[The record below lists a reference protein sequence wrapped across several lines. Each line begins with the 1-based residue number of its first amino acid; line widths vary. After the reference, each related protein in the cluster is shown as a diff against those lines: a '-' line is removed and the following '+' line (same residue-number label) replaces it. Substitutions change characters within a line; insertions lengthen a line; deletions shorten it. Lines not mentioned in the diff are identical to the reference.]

1 MSSKWFLLLQYI
13 AFCSVILFQ
22 PQPRVVIADSNKTRC
37 IDEEREALLT
47 FKASLVDES
56 GILSSWRR
64 EDEKRDCCKWTG
76 VGCSKR
82 TGHVNKLDLQPIGFD
97 SFPLRGKITP
107 ALLKLQ
113 HLTYLDLSRNNF
125 SGSSIPEFL
134 GSLGK
139 LSYLGLSSAE
149 FAGPIPHQLGNL
161 SRLQFLD
168 LSFNNLFSGENL
180 DWLSHLSSLIYLYL
194 DLNDLSN
201 FSNWVQ
207 LLSKLHS
214 LTTLSLYSC
223 DLPPIIPSSLLNLNS
238 SNSLEVIDLTENN
251 LTNSVY
257 PWLFNVSSSLVD
269 RISLP
274 SNQLQGSIPE
284 AFGRMVSLRYLD
296 LSSNELR
303 GIPKFLG
310 NMCGLKILYLSG
322 KELKGQLSEFIQD
335 LSSGCT
341 KNSLEWLHLSSNE
354 ITGSMPNLGEFSSLK
369 QLNLEN
375 NLLNGTIHKSI
386 GQLFKLEMLKLNGN
400 SLGGVISEALFSNLS
415 RLAALDLADNSLTLP
430 KLVVLSL
437 KSNNFHGNIPF
448 QLCHLSYIQI
458 LDISSNNISG
468 TIPKCF
474 HNFTAMTHTTSSNR
488 SITSYYH
495 YNLGDENVQMP
506 GIYFDTTY
514 LTWKGSQYEYKSTLG
529 LVKILDLSS
538 NKLGGG
544 VPKEIMDLVGLVALN
559 LSRNNLTGQ
568 ITPKIGQLKSLDF
581 LDLSRN
587 QFFGGIP
594 SSLSQLSGLSVMD
607 LSYNN
612 LSGKIP
618 LGTQLQSFNELVY
631 AGNPELCGLP
641 LRNKCPDEDSAP
653 SPERDDANTPEG
665 EDQLIT
671 FGFYVSVI
679 LGFFIGFWGVCG
691 TLLVNTSWRHGYFK
705 FLTSVKDWVY
715 LITVVNIAKLQRRF
729 RD

>member
-1 MSSKWFLLLQYI
+1 MG
-13 AFCSVILFQ
+13 
-22 PQPRVVIADSNKTRC
+22 
-37 IDEEREALLT
+37 
-47 FKASLVDES
+47 ES
-56 GILSSWRR
+56 
-64 EDEKRDCCKWTG
+64 
-76 VGCSKR
+76 
-82 TGHVNKLDLQPIGFD
+82 
-97 SFPLRGKITP
+97 
-107 ALLKLQ
+107 
-113 HLTYLDLSRNNF
+113 
-125 SGSSIPEFL
+125 
-134 GSLGK
+134 
-139 LSYLGLSSAE
+139 
-149 FAGPIPHQLGNL
+149 
-161 SRLQFLD
+161 
-168 LSFNNLFSGENL
+168 
-180 DWLSHLSSLIYLYL
+180 
-194 DLNDLSN
+194 
-201 FSNWVQ
+201 
-207 LLSKLHS
+207 
-214 LTTLSLYSC
+214 
-223 DLPPIIPSSLLNLNS
+223 
-238 SNSLEVIDLTENN
+238 
-251 LTNSVY
+251 
-257 PWLFNVSSSLVD
+257 
-269 RISLP
+269 
-274 SNQLQGSIPE
+274 
-284 AFGRMVSLRYLD
+284 
-296 LSSNELR
+296 
-303 GIPKFLG
+303 
-310 NMCGLKILYLSG
+310 
-322 KELKGQLSEFIQD
+322 
-335 LSSGCT
+335 
-341 KNSLEWLHLSSNE
+341 
-354 ITGSMPNLGEFSSLK
+354 
-369 QLNLEN
+369 
-375 NLLNGTIHKSI
+375 
-386 GQLFKLEMLKLNGN
+386 
-400 SLGGVISEALFSNLS
+400 
-415 RLAALDLADNSLTLP
+415 LP

-448 QLCHLSYIQI
+448 RLCHLSYIQI

-474 HNFTAMTHTTSSNR
+474 HNFTAMPHTTSSNR

-506 GIYFDTTY
+506 GIYFDKTY
-514 LTWKGSQYEYKSTLG
+514 LTWKGSQYEYNSTLG

-559 LSRNNLTGQ
+559 LSGNNLTGQ

-618 LGTQLQSFNELVY
+618 LGTQLQSFNESVHD
-631 AGNPELCGLP
+631 GNPELCGLP

-715 LITVVNIAKLQRRF
+715 LITAVNIAKLQKTF